1 MGDLSRPVYC
11 ILGLPIDAVDLE
23 AALCRIDAAVAN
35 GNGFLVSTPNLN
47 FLANSRSDVEFRETL
62 LDSDLCPADG
72 APIVWIARLVGVPI
86 RSRVAGSDIFDALK
100 ASNRCARRLSVF
112 LFGGEAGAA
121 ETAARA
127 LNSGPAGLHC
137 VGTLDP
143 GFGSIKEMSGDEII
157 DTVNASEADILA
169 VALGAKKGQLW
180 LHRNHDRLKIP
191 VRAHFGAVINF
202 QAGSIRRAPRALRA
216 WGLEWAWRIKEEPHL
231 WRRYWNDG
239 MALLRVLVTRV
250 APLVMIQQLHRLT
263 PKRQPSDLLTET
275 LKCDDCVTVRLFGDA
290 TEQHIAKAVDSF
302 QDVVINRNRIVVTD
316 FSGVRYVD
324 ARFLGLLLMFRKQ
337 LKRKRTGFRIVGASP
352 SIRRIFYFNE
362 LGFLLSPN

>member
-1 MGDLSRPVYC
+1 M
-11 ILGLPIDAVDLE
+11 LGLPIDAVDMPTVVRE
-23 AALCRIDAAVAN
+23 IETASVTRDALFI
-35 GNGFLVSTPNLN
+35 STPNLN
-47 FLANSRSDVEFRETL
+47 FLVQSQSDREFRESL

-72 APIVWIARLVGVPI
+72 IPIVWMARLIGLPI
-86 RSRVAGSDIFDALK
+86 KKRVAGSDIFDALK
-100 ASNRCARRLSVF
+100 ASERRSRPLNVF
-112 LFGGEAGAA
+112 LFGGEPGAA
-121 ETAARA
+121 AAAARA
-127 LNSGPAGLHC
+127 LNRVPQGLHC

-143 GFGSIKEMSGDEII
+143 GRGSVDEMSCENFIN
-157 DTVNASEADILA
+157 TVNGSNAEILA
-169 VALGAKKGQLW
+169 VALGARKGQLW
-180 LHRNHDRLKIP
+180 LHRNRERLDIP
-191 VRAHFGAVINF
+191 VRAHLGAVINF
-202 QAGSIRRAPRALRA
+202 QAGTIRRAPTLVRA
-216 WGLEWAWRIKEEPHL
+216 WGFEWLWRIKEEPHL
-231 WRRYWNDG
+231 WRRYWHDG
-239 MALLRVLVTRV
+239 TVLLRLLVTRV

-352 SIRRIFYFNE
+352 SIRRIFYLNE